1 MKITAR
7 AELIK
12 SDQTHDCRPIALIR
26 EKLARSRLFGQLD
39 NCNQGLL
46 QALNQILKP
55 LTRQGLP
62 ALIRTELTPGET
74 LLKSC
79 DKHHWFAF
87 KYQRKL
93 LGLLRI
99 DRCTLEQL
107 ASSYYGGQ
115 SGKLYSPLGAPTQS
129 EFRLGLK
136 LMQAV
141 LESMPFDPIK
151 PDELQIEL
159 SGAET
164 EYRVAALW
172 SMSFP
177 NSHYTSPMLFAMTDE
192 LLGRIGQAAPQYQ
205 QADNLEQALE
215 QQLTQIPVKLKLEL
229 GWQPMPVQALA
240 ELQPGEIIPLNLH
253 QRCPISLG
261 GLTLFYGSVH
271 SHQGKLVARLNQ
283 DAFQQ
288 NEDDQSGWTNIA
300 E

>member
-1 MKITAR
+1 M
-7 AELIK
+7 
-12 SDQTHDCRPIALIR
+12 
-26 EKLARSRLFGQLD
+26 
-39 NCNQGLL
+39 
-46 QALNQILKP
+46 
-55 LTRQGLP
+55 
-62 ALIRTELTPGET
+62 IRTELTPGET
-74 LLKSC
+74 QLTSC
-79 DKHHWFAF
+79 NKHYWFAF
-87 KYQRKL
+87 RYQRKL

-115 SGKLYSPLGAPTQS
+115 PGQLYSPLGAPTQS

-136 LMQAV
+136 LMRSV
-141 LESMPFDPIK
+141 LESLPFNPIN

-159 SGAET
+159 SSAET
-164 EYRVAALW
+164 QYKVVAVW

-177 NSHYTSPMLFAMTDE
+177 DSYYTSPMLFAMTDE

-205 QADNLEQALE
+205 QADNLKQALE

-229 GWQPMPVQALA
+229 GWQALPVQALA
-240 ELQPGEIIPLNLH
+240 ELQHGEIIPLNLH
-253 QRCPISLG
+253 LHCPVSLG
-261 GLTLFYGSVH
+261 ELTLFYGTVH

-288 NEDDQSGWTNIA
+288 NEDDQNGWTNIA